1 MTFVQSEISRI
12 IQDDHGAHR
21 MNERAGLMM
30 AMMQPP
36 ATMEEEFQDWYDTEH
51 FPERVGCE
59 GFVTAQRMLC
69 LDGFPRYLALYDLS
83 SRAVLDGPGYGA
95 IARSRYSPWTKRI
108 VPRMWGHYRAEADQ
122 IFPGQA
128 RLGANGV
135 PTRLALWRFS
145 GVAETSLQTIVDG
158 VRASFSDTEGVLQLR
173 VFQAKAAQAGD
184 VIATIELAGPVV
196 VCAPRPDAFGETLR
210 HLNLANV
217 YMPYWR

>member
-1 MTFVQSEISRI
+1 MTEP
-12 IQDDHGAHR
+12 
-21 MNERAGLMM
+21 AGLMM

-51 FPERVGCE
+51 FPERANCE

-83 SRAVLDGPGYGA
+83 SRAVLDGPGYHA
-95 IARSRYSPWTKRI
+95 IARNRYSQWTKRI
-108 VPRMWGHYRAEADQ
+108 IPRMWGHYRAEADQ
-122 IFPGQA
+122 IYPGQA

-145 GVAETSLQTIVDG
+145 DVAEASLQAVVEG
-158 VRASFSDTEGVLQLR
+158 VRASVPDTALQLR
-173 VFQAKAAQAGD
+173 VFQAKADQTGD
-184 VIATIELAGPVV
+184 VIATIELAGGPI
-196 VCAPRPDAFGETLR
+196 PTPKPDAFGGTLR
-210 HLNLANV
+210 HLNLTNV

>member
-1 MTFVQSEISRI
+1 MTPSTFRNEWAARGLSRRSGCCAWTGFRVI
-12 IQDDHGAHR
+12 WRCTTCRA
-21 MNERAGLMM
+21 ER
-30 AMMQPP
+30 
-36 ATMEEEFQDWYDTEH
+36 
-51 FPERVGCE
+51 C
-59 GFVTAQRMLC
+59 
-69 LDGFPRYLALYDLS
+69 
-83 SRAVLDGPGYGA
+83 
-95 IARSRYSPWTKRI
+95 SPWTKRI

-158 VRASFSDTEGVLQLR
+158 VRASFSDMEGVLQLR